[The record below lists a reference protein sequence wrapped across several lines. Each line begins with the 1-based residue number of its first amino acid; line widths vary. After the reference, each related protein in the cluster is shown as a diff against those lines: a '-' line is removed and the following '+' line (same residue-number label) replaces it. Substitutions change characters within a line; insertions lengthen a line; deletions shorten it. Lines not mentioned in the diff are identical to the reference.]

1 MYNECY
7 RWRRRDAPAVQ
18 SIVQPPAALEPFA
31 IPELNVMVSP
41 DLAAFTDQAPSGE
54 SQESP
59 EHLDPHLLDSA
70 AAFYLR
76 RPNFGFAAPVGSLA
90 LVEAVPGPVADRRLV
105 IARHGSATYA
115 RRLVRNASGGIFG
128 LTAEVPDPRARSPK
142 TIFLPESEVA
152 IHQVIGIIFDHD
164 LSAEQGRDEAV
175 LVDASRILSRVE
187 TAFRVVDESAVPLAL
202 ENQVVLGGRR
212 IELNELGRHED
223 ALVALSLD
231 DGSSIFKR
239 VGAALPGELAH
250 LRQFESIGG
259 LGSSQILS
267 VGKPHAGL
275 ASVTNAR
282 LIIGV
287 LYHG

>member
-1 MYNECY
+1 
-7 RWRRRDAPAVQ
+7 
-18 SIVQPPAALEPFA
+18 
-31 IPELNVMVSP
+31 
-41 DLAAFTDQAPSGE
+41 
-54 SQESP
+54 
-59 EHLDPHLLDSA
+59 
-70 AAFYLR
+70 
-76 RPNFGFAAPVGSLA
+76 
-90 LVEAVPGPVADRRLV
+90 
-105 IARHGSATYA
+105 
-115 RRLVRNASGGIFG
+115 
-128 LTAEVPDPRARSPK
+128 
-142 TIFLPESEVA
+142 
-152 IHQVIGIIFDHD
+152 VIGIIFDHD